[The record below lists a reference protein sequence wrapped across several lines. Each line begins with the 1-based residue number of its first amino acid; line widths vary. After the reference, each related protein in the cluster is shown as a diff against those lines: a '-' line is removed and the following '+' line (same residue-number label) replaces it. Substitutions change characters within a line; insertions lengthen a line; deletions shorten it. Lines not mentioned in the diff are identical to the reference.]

1 MFFQIL
7 DSKKECH
14 GYYVDGKIQKSFNQK
29 NLTHTWAPSS
39 HFFDSYVE
47 YASVWCLGK
56 PLGDVCPADLKEQW
70 ASLNKRAKA
79 YIKSIKESQIDMS
92 QVCFYDLVPKAFLI
106 EYYSLK
112 NEISKFV
119 FKNYKKPKNYDFL
132 HDLNIMIK
140 KIESETLNINMNNL
154 NLSDLKVRRSISK
167 IKNSTDIISYNPWS
181 TVTGRLTTNKDS
193 FPILTLNKE
202 LRPALV
208 PNNDIF
214 VELDYNSAELRVLL
228 GLLGQDQP
236 EEDIHTWIASSVFAD
251 KFTRD
256 QVKKKVF
263 AWLYNPKAKNKKLNH
278 YFDREKI
285 NELFYKNGTVQTP
298 YSRTLAAPQDKS
310 VNYLIQS
317 TTSDL
322 FLTSAI
328 KIRW

>member
-1 MFFQIL
+1 
-7 DSKKECH
+7 
-14 GYYVDGKIQKSFNQK
+14 
-29 NLTHTWAPSS
+29 
-39 HFFDSYVE
+39 
-47 YASVWCLGK
+47 
-56 PLGDVCPADLKEQW
+56 
-70 ASLNKRAKA
+70 
-79 YIKSIKESQIDMS
+79 
-92 QVCFYDLVPKAFLI
+92 
-106 EYYSLK
+106 
-112 NEISKFV
+112 
-119 FKNYKKPKNYDFL
+119 
-132 HDLNIMIK
+132 MIK

-328 KIRW
+328 KISKILNKISF